1 MGRHTENGKRVL
13 YESTAEAGLIKSM
26 SPHNTVVLKV
36 DVVARVF
43 HLMER
48 KRDIA
53 IVGGAQYLARKNE
66 EKKGNWTKKKWR
78 ENNKDIGNGGS
89 ITYSMIGSH
98 HLHQVNG
105 WKRIAEVRG
114 AGGLC

>member
-1 MGRHTENGKRVL
+1 MGRRTDNGKRVL
-13 YESTAEAGLIKSM
+13 YESTAEAGLIKSKYL
-26 SPHNTVVLKV
+26 PNTVVLKV
-36 DVVARVF
+36 EVVVRVF

-48 KRDIA
+48 KQDIA
-53 IVGGAQYLARKNE
+53 IVGGAQYLARQNE
-66 EKKGNWTKKKWR
+66 EKKRNMTKKKWR
-78 ENNKDIGNGGS
+78 ESNKDIGNGGG

-105 WKRIAEVRG
+105 WQRIAEVRG